1 VVIVHRLH
9 AGASRYYLAAVGSPA
24 DDAPRLGET
33 AGWWTGAGAARRG
46 LQGAVDARGLRGLLP
61 EDRGRVPAF
70 DITFAAPKSVSVLHA
85 LGHADVSGAVR
96 RAHEDAVLAGVG
108 YLERHACA
116 VRVQGRVVPATGF
129 VAAAFTH
136 RTSRADDPHLHT
148 HVVVANGAAGPDG
161 VTRALHTPLLYAER
175 RRAEATYHVVLR
187 GRLTASLG
195 LRWEAPTKGR
205 ADTVMVPPEVRAA
218 FSTRRA
224 AVLAEASGEL
234 GERRWAERV
243 TRPSRDGLI
252 DHDGLRVEWTARA
265 AALGWVA
272 ATTTV
277 ARDAVRPFAGDD
289 LLPPADRWTRAD
301 LMVALADHWVDG
313 APDAELR
320 NACDRLLSSV
330 GVVAL
335 PRGGMQAAE
344 RFTTRDAARRV
355 RDVAEAMRGR
365 AVDADPE
372 TIDGVRR
379 RLAADGRRLLVVA
392 ADDATAGL
400 AAARTGAESV
410 GIGGAASAV
419 ADLRAGDV
427 VVLDRAGRLPSA
439 HVAAV
444 LSAAAARHVD
454 VFAGDHHDGAD
465 RRWIEADPL
474 VALTVAISGGDVT
487 ASPTARSAADTAI
500 GDWLARR
507 RTGEAAVIVA
517 EAPEV
522 DALNARAR
530 AALRQAGMLGP
541 VEVRGFAVGDSLRF
555 SRARPGRAI
564 ARHTQ
569 GDVVVADPAH
579 GLAVRLLDGR
589 HLVLRPSD
597 LRGVRHAH
605 VVPPL
610 PALTGGRGDVFV
622 VGGRVVGSRHL
633 AGNQLHR
640 YVTVDGPALAA
651 RRWAEPPGLPD
662 RSPDLTPD
670 PPRSGR
676 RPPLAVRALDRGA
689 GLSR

>member
-9 AGASRYYLAAVGSPA
+9 AGASRYYLAAVGPA
-24 DDAPRLGET
+24 ADGAPRLGET
-33 AGWWTGAGAARRG
+33 AGWWTGGAAARRG
-46 LQGAVDARGLRGLLP
+46 LQGTVDGRELRRLLP
-61 EDRGRVPAF
+61 EDRGRVPGF

-85 LGHADVSGAVR
+85 LGHPDVSDAVR
-96 RAHEDAVLAGVG
+96 RAHQDAVLAGVG

-116 VRVQGRVVPATGF
+116 VRVRGRVVPATGF

-136 RTSRADDPHLHT
+136 RTSRAADPHLHT
-148 HVVVANGAAGPDG
+148 HVVVANGASGPDG
-161 VTRALHTPLLYAER
+161 LTRALHTPLLYAER
-175 RRAEATYHVVLR
+175 RGAEATYHVVLR

-195 LRWEAPTKGR
+195 LMWDAPTKGR
-205 ADTVMVPPEVRAA
+205 ADTVAVPPEVRAA

-243 TRPSRDGLI
+243 TRPSRHGLI
-252 DHDGLRVEWTARA
+252 DHDGLRVEWSARA
-265 AALGWVA
+265 TALGWVP
-272 ATTTV
+272 TTATV
-277 ARDAVRPFAGDD
+277 ARDAVRPFAGAH
-289 LLPPADRWTRAD
+289 LLPTSDRWTRAD

-330 GVVAL
+330 RVVLL
-335 PRGGMQAAE
+335 PRGMQAAD
-344 RFTTRDAARRV
+344 RFTTHDAARRV
-355 RDVAEAMRGR
+355 SDVAEALRGR
-365 AVDADPE
+365 AVAADPE

-379 RLAADGRRLLVVA
+379 RLAADGRRLLVVV

-400 AAARTGAESV
+400 AAARTGAEAV
-410 GIGGAASAV
+410 AIAGAASAV

-444 LSAAAARHVD
+444 LSAAAVRHVD

-465 RRWIEADPL
+465 RRWIQADPL
-474 VALTVAISGGDVT
+474 VALTIAISGGDVT
-487 ASPTARSAADTAI
+487 ASPTARTAADTAI

-541 VEVRGFAVGDSLRF
+541 VEVGGFAVGDRVRF

-579 GLAVRLLDGR
+579 GLEVRLLDGR
-589 HLVLRPSD
+589 DLALRSSD

-610 PALTGGRGDVFV
+610 PALIGGCGDVFV
-622 VGGRVVGSRHL
+622 VGGRIVGSRHL
-633 AGNQLHR
+633 GGNQLHR

-651 RRWAEPPGLPD
+651 RRWAEHPGLPD
-662 RSPDLTPD
+662 RSPDMTPD
-670 PPRSGR
+670 PPWSRR